1 MGSLD
6 ETIVESSEDRPSI
19 SQEIDISACILD
31 TTCSNTS
38 FEIQTKI
45 ENHSESHD
53 CDPGGDASK
62 LNGQEDEVI
71 TNGCINDDVNVSY
84 TLTNGCLKENDARSV
99 KMKEE
104 SGVETC
110 YTFTAVNGICN
121 GDINAENGDG
131 DIKLVDG
138 KSVEN
143 TFNKNSGTDVATAMQ
158 MNGDIV
164 NGLDIENEKLEN
176 DNVKCKLDKC
186 LDDLTSSVST
196 LSIGDNSSSL
206 PSDLSQTT
214 LKDENEDE
222 DRKRKVETPTL
233 ERKGETT
240 NLDNVN
246 SGEQTVCNGDLHNVQ
261 YKSAAYPSPTTKHN
275 KLKEIQRD
283 GQRKSV
289 NTLSER

>member
-19 SQEIDISACILD
+19 SQEMDISSDRLE
-31 TTCSNTS
+31 TTCNNTS
-38 FEIQTKI
+38 FEVETKI

-53 CDPGGDASK
+53 CSHSLKTPVVDASK
-62 LNGQEDEVI
+62 ANGLENEII

-84 TLTNGCLKENDARSV
+84 TLTNGCLKENDERRI
-99 KMKEE
+99 KEE
-104 SGVETC
+104 SGVESC

-121 GDINAENGDG
+121 GDINAGNEESDS
-131 DIKLVDG
+131 KLINDN
-138 KSVEN
+138 SV
-143 TFNKNSGTDVATAMQ
+143 KKIGTDTSTAMQ

-176 DNVKCKLDKC
+176 DNVKCRLDKC
-186 LDDLTSSVST
+186 LDDLTSSIST

-206 PSDLSQTT
+206 PSDLSQMT
-214 LKDENEDE
+214 LKDENEDD
-222 DRKRKVETPTL
+222 DRKRKVETPTV

-246 SGEQTVCNGDLHNVQ
+246 SEEQTVCNGDLHNNVQ
-261 YKSAAYPSPTTKHN
+261 HKSVANPSPTTKHN
-275 KLKEIQRD
+275 KLKEIQKE

-289 NTLSER
+289 NMLAER